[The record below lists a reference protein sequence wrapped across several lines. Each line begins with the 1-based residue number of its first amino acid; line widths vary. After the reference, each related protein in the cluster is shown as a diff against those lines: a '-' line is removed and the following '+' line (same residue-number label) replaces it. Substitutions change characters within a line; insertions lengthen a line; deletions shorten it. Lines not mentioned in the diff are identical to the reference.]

1 MNNNNNNNT
10 QNDQD
15 VTIRKTSRDKALEAS
30 LIIRKHLSRLQDAN
44 EEIKICIRFL
54 KSNNKARARSAMATI
69 KNSII
74 PTLDLAVNEAIL
86 AALKD
91 IDSIKNIV
99 YVHQSREAS
108 IN

>member
-1 MNNNNNNNT
+1 M
-10 QNDQD
+10 
-15 VTIRKTSRDKALEAS
+15 L
-30 LIIRKHLSRLQDAN
+30 
-44 EEIKICIRFL
+44 RFL
-54 KSNNKARARSAMATI
+54 ESNNKARVRTAMITI

-74 PTLDLAVNEAIL
+74 LTLDLAVNEAIP

-108 IN
+108 INQAAKTMGGCLKNKLMPLKRIGQHLMSSR